1 MFDQVLGLKGINLIR
16 SEKLY
21 INFNFNIFWKR
32 KVMQN
37 ELKIKKCFIYQIPL
51 PKGCLKEFAKLLK
64 GGQIFTGN
72 ENRTKVV
79 LHLYSFPAILIVSCT
94 LIFFQA
100 VIFPANSRTLFAGNA

>member
-79 LHLYSFPAILIVSCT
+79 LHNEL
-94 LIFFQA
+94 A
-100 VIFPANSRTLFAGNA
+100 VP